1 MTNVTYI
8 YSRLLLGFLIIH
20 VLLQS
25 LDNSC
30 IPDPLPTSSNSSY
43 FRQFLPSVHW
53 RLLDTFFPGEAFTWL
68 CWLWSSFS
76 GTACT
81 SP

>member
-8 YSRLLLGFLIIH
+8 YSRLLLGFLVIH

-30 IPDPLPTSSNSSY
+30 IPDPNNSFCQQQAHPNSCM
-43 FRQFLPSVHW
+43 L
-53 RLLDTFFPGEAFTWL
+53 G
-68 CWLWSSFS
+68 C
-76 GTACT
+76 
-81 SP
+81 